1 MSIASSPRL
10 PSPIDLLASSR
21 LPRSLRGQFTLALWI
36 LALLSLAGG
45 LASVYALRASSSTAQ
60 QLAQERL
67 TRMQQAQEIVQRTL
81 LIDREADRLLAAP
94 SIAAMQDSYASVIQQ
109 TTGLDSAVQG
119 MTATGDN
126 VSVLDLQQAN
136 QLFRNIV
143 DVAAQLRE
151 GVLRA
156 QESLD
161 RFLDDRAQRL
171 EADRSA
177 GVSLANLLY
186 RLEDAETPAAVEQL
200 RSQFIRRAS
209 SVKSAAAWNSRDPFS
224 ERLGLLD
231 QRAKLRQC
239 RDQLTRQAQV
249 LVMAARQQ
257 SASLD
262 ADYRT
267 AVQQLVDQSRH
278 EQKWV
283 LALLASSLLFTWLV
297 STVFRRHVL
306 RRLQHVSRYLLL
318 DGSSSIPLE
327 ALVRGRDE
335 IGDMAR
341 AVDRFL
347 ADRAK
352 LDLRTA
358 ELQETQDRLVTA
370 ARLAGIAEV
379 ATNIL
384 HNVGNVLNSIN
395 VSADV
400 IGAKLRASKAGG
412 LSRAVNLMDEHA
424 GNLGEFLAHDA
435 KGQLLHTYLRDLGPV
450 LEAEHESMSTEL
462 EALCKSVDHVK
473 NVVATQQS
481 YANAPRVIEF
491 LDIGDL
497 TRDALRM
504 CSAAL
509 ARHNVQ
515 IVNNVTRLP
524 AVPLDSNRMLQI
536 LVNLIGNAKQ
546 AFENVTDRS
555 PCVTLAADIEEAR
568 DAKVL
573 RVTVTDNGEGI
584 APQNLTRIFSHGFTT
599 RKNGHGFGLHSCVL
613 AAQEMGGTLTARS
626 DGPGRG
632 AAFVLQVPITA
643 QEACQ

>member
-1 MSIASSPRL
+1 MSITTAPRP

-45 LASVYALRASSSTAQ
+45 LASVYALRTSSSTAQ

-81 LIDREADRLLAAP
+81 LIDREADHLLDAP
-94 SIAAMQDSYASVIQQ
+94 SLAAMQESYASVIKQ

-126 VSVLDLQQAN
+126 ASVLDLQQAN
-136 QLFRNIV
+136 QLFRNTV

-151 GVLRA
+151 SALRA
-156 QESLD
+156 QDALD
-161 RFLDDRAQRL
+161 QFIDKSAQRL
-171 EADRSA
+171 ETDGRED
-177 GVSLANLLY
+177 VSLANLLY
-186 RLEDAETPAAVEQL
+186 RLEDAESPAAVEQL
-200 RSQFIRRAS
+200 RAQYIQRAS
-209 SVKSAAAWNSRDPFS
+209 TGKSAAWNARDPFS

-231 QRAKLRQC
+231 QRAKLHRC
-239 RDQLTRQAQV
+239 RDQLTQQSQL

-262 ADYRT
+262 ADYRA

-278 EQKWV
+278 EQNWV

-306 RRLQHVSRYLLL
+306 RRLQHVSRYLQL
-318 DGSSSIPLE
+318 DSASSIPLA

-335 IGDMAR
+335 ISDMAR

-352 LDLRTA
+352 LDLRTV
-358 ELQETQDRLVTA
+358 ELQETQDRLVAA
-370 ARLAGIAEV
+370 ARLAGIAEI

-400 IGAKLRASKAGG
+400 IGAKLRTSKAGG
-412 LSRAVNLMDEHA
+412 LARAVRLMDEHA
-424 GNLGEFLAHDA
+424 GSLGEFLTHDT
-435 KGQLLHTYLRDLGPV
+435 KGRLLHTYLRDLGPA

-462 EALCKSVDHVK
+462 AALCKSIDHVK

-481 YANAPRVIEF
+481 HADAPRVVEI
-491 LDIGDL
+491 LDVGDL
-497 TRDALRM
+497 ASDALRM

-509 ARHNVQ
+509 ARHNVL
-515 IVNNVTRLP
+515 IVNNVKQLP
-524 AVPLDSNRMLQI
+524 GLPLDSNRMLQI

-546 AFENVTDRS
+546 AFENVTDRN
-555 PCVTLAADIEEAR
+555 PCVTLDADLEEAL

-573 RVTVTDNGEGI
+573 RITVADNGEGI
-584 APQNLTRIFSHGFTT
+584 APQNLSRIFSHGFTT

-613 AAQEMGGTLTARS
+613 AAQEMGGTLIARS

-632 AAFVLQVPITA
+632 AAFILQIPITA
-643 QEACQ
+643 QEAGR

>member
-1 MSIASSPRL
+1 MSITTAPRPL
-10 PSPIDLLASSR
+10 SPIDLLASSR

-45 LASVYALRASSSTAQ
+45 LASVYALRTSSSTAQ

-81 LIDREADRLLAAP
+81 LIDREADHLLDAP
-94 SIAAMQDSYASVIQQ
+94 SLAAMQESYASVIKQ

-126 VSVLDLQQAN
+126 ASVLDLQQAN
-136 QLFRNIV
+136 QLFRNTV

-151 GVLRA
+151 SALRA
-156 QESLD
+156 QDALD
-161 RFLDDRAQRL
+161 QFIDKSAQRL
-171 EADRSA
+171 ETDGRED
-177 GVSLANLLY
+177 VSLANLLY
-186 RLEDAETPAAVEQL
+186 RLEDAESPAAVEQL
-200 RSQFIRRAS
+200 RAQYIQRAS
-209 SVKSAAAWNSRDPFS
+209 TGKSAAWNARDPFS

-231 QRAKLRQC
+231 QRAKLHRC
-239 RDQLTRQAQV
+239 RDQLTQQSQL

-262 ADYRT
+262 ADYRA

-278 EQKWV
+278 EQNWV

-306 RRLQHVSRYLLL
+306 RRLQHVSRYLQL
-318 DGSSSIPLE
+318 DSASSIPLA

-335 IGDMAR
+335 ISDMAR

-352 LDLRTA
+352 LDLRTV
-358 ELQETQDRLVTA
+358 ELQETQDRLVAA
-370 ARLAGIAEV
+370 ARLAGIAEI

-400 IGAKLRASKAGG
+400 IGAKLRTSKAGG
-412 LSRAVNLMDEHA
+412 LARAVRLMDEHA
-424 GNLGEFLAHDA
+424 GSLGEFLTHDT
-435 KGQLLHTYLRDLGPV
+435 KGRLLHTYLRDLGPA

-462 EALCKSVDHVK
+462 AALCKSIDHVK

-481 YANAPRVIEF
+481 HADAPRVVEI
-491 LDIGDL
+491 LDVGDL
-497 TRDALRM
+497 ASDALRM

-509 ARHNVQ
+509 ARHNVL
-515 IVNNVTRLP
+515 IVNNVKQLP
-524 AVPLDSNRMLQI
+524 GLPLDSNRMLQI

-546 AFENVTDRS
+546 AFENVTDRN
-555 PCVTLAADIEEAR
+555 PCVTLDADLEEAL

-573 RVTVTDNGEGI
+573 RITVADNGEGI
-584 APQNLTRIFSHGFTT
+584 APQNLSRIFSHGFTT

-613 AAQEMGGTLTARS
+613 AAQEMGGTLIARS

-632 AAFVLQVPITA
+632 AAFILQIPITA
-643 QEACQ
+643 QEAGR

>member
-1 MSIASSPRL
+1 M
-10 PSPIDLLASSR
+10 
-21 LPRSLRGQFTLALWI
+21 PRSLRGQFTLALWI

-45 LASVYALRASSSTAQ
+45 LASVYALRTSSSTAQ

-81 LIDREADRLLAAP
+81 LIDREADHLLDAP
-94 SIAAMQDSYASVIQQ
+94 SLAAMQESYASVIKQ

-126 VSVLDLQQAN
+126 ASVLDLQQAN
-136 QLFRNIV
+136 QLFRNTV

-151 GVLRA
+151 SALRA
-156 QESLD
+156 QDALD
-161 RFLDDRAQRL
+161 QFIDKSAQRL
-171 EADRSA
+171 ETDGRED
-177 GVSLANLLY
+177 VSLANLLY
-186 RLEDAETPAAVEQL
+186 RLEDAESPAAVEQL
-200 RSQFIRRAS
+200 RAQYIQRAS
-209 SVKSAAAWNSRDPFS
+209 TGKSAAWNARDPFS

-231 QRAKLRQC
+231 QRAKLHRC
-239 RDQLTRQAQV
+239 RDQLTQQSQL

-262 ADYRT
+262 ADYRA

-278 EQKWV
+278 EQNWV

-306 RRLQHVSRYLLL
+306 RRLQHVSRYLQL
-318 DGSSSIPLE
+318 DSASSIPLA

-335 IGDMAR
+335 ISDMAR

-352 LDLRTA
+352 LDLRTV
-358 ELQETQDRLVTA
+358 ELQETQDRLVAA
-370 ARLAGIAEV
+370 ARLAGIAEI

-400 IGAKLRASKAGG
+400 IGAKLRTSKAGG
-412 LSRAVNLMDEHA
+412 LARAVRLMDEHA
-424 GNLGEFLAHDA
+424 GSLGEFLTHDT
-435 KGQLLHTYLRDLGPV
+435 KGRLLHTYLRDLGPA

-462 EALCKSVDHVK
+462 AALCKSIDHVK

-481 YANAPRVIEF
+481 HADAPRVVEI
-491 LDIGDL
+491 LDVGDL
-497 TRDALRM
+497 ASDALRM

-509 ARHNVQ
+509 ARHNVL
-515 IVNNVTRLP
+515 IVNNVKQLP
-524 AVPLDSNRMLQI
+524 GLPLDSNRMLQI

-546 AFENVTDRS
+546 AFENVTDRN
-555 PCVTLAADIEEAR
+555 PCVTLDADLEEAL

-573 RVTVTDNGEGI
+573 RITVADNGEGI
-584 APQNLTRIFSHGFTT
+584 APQNLSRIFSHGFTT

-613 AAQEMGGTLTARS
+613 AAQEMGGTLIARS

-632 AAFVLQVPITA
+632 AAFILQIPITA
-643 QEACQ
+643 QEAGR

>member
-1 MSIASSPRL
+1 MSIATHPRP

-45 LASVYALRASSSTAQ
+45 LASVYALRTSSSTAQ
-60 QLAQERL
+60 QLAHERL

-94 SIAAMQDSYASVIQQ
+94 SLAAMQESYASVVKQ

-119 MTATGDN
+119 MTATGDG

-136 QLFRNIV
+136 QLFRNTV
-143 DVAAQLRE
+143 DVAAELRE
-151 GVLRA
+151 SVLRA
-156 QESLD
+156 QDSLD
-161 RFLDDRAQRL
+161 QLLEESARRL
-171 EADRSA
+171 ETDGRENI
-177 GVSLANLLY
+177 SLANFLY
-186 RLEDAETPAAVEQL
+186 RLEDAESPAAVERL
-200 RSQFIRRAS
+200 RAQFIQRAS
-209 SVKSAAAWNSRDPFS
+209 SVKSVAWNSRDPFS

-231 QRAKLRQC
+231 KRAKLHQC
-239 RDQLTRQAQV
+239 RDRLTQQSQL

-262 ADYRT
+262 SDYRA

-278 EQKWV
+278 EQNRV

-318 DGSSSIPLE
+318 DSASSMPLE

-370 ARLAGIAEV
+370 ARLAGIAEI

-400 IGAKLRASKAGG
+400 IGAKLRTSKVGG
-412 LSRAVNLMDEHA
+412 LARAVRLMDEHA
-424 GNLGEFLAHDA
+424 GNLGEFLTHDA
-435 KGQLLHTYLRDLGPV
+435 KGQLLHSYLRDLGPA
-450 LEAEHESMSTEL
+450 LEAEHQSMSTEL
-462 EALCKSVDHVK
+462 AALCKSVDHVK

-481 YANAPRVIEF
+481 HADAPRVVEI
-491 LDIGDL
+491 LDVGEL
-497 TRDALRM
+497 ASDALRM
-504 CSAAL
+504 CSEAL
-509 ARHNVQ
+509 ARHKVL
-515 IVNNVTRLP
+515 IVNNVKQLP
-524 AVPLDSNRMLQI
+524 ALPLDSNRMLQV

-555 PCVTLAADIEEAR
+555 PCVTLDADLEEASG
-568 DAKVL
+568 AKVL
-573 RVTVTDNGEGI
+573 RITVADNGEGI
-584 APQNLTRIFSHGFTT
+584 SPQNLTRIFSHGFTT
-599 RKNGHGFGLHSCVL
+599 RKNGHGFGLHGCAL

-632 AAFVLQVPITA
+632 AAFILQIPIAA
-643 QEACQ
+643 QEAGR

>member
-1 MSIASSPRL
+1 MSITTAPRP

-45 LASVYALRASSSTAQ
+45 LASVYALRTSSSTAQ

-81 LIDREADRLLAAP
+81 LIDREADHLLDAP
-94 SIAAMQDSYASVIQQ
+94 SLAAMQESYASVIKQ

-126 VSVLDLQQAN
+126 ASVLDLQQAN
-136 QLFRNIV
+136 QLFRNTV

-151 GVLRA
+151 SALRA
-156 QESLD
+156 QDALD
-161 RFLDDRAQRL
+161 QFIDKSAQRL
-171 EADRSA
+171 ETDGRED
-177 GVSLANLLY
+177 VSLANLLY
-186 RLEDAETPAAVEQL
+186 RLEDAESPAAVEQL
-200 RSQFIRRAS
+200 RAQYIQRAS
-209 SVKSAAAWNSRDPFS
+209 TGKSAAWNARDPFS

-231 QRAKLRQC
+231 QRAKLHRC
-239 RDQLTRQAQV
+239 RDQLTQQSQL

-262 ADYRT
+262 ADYRA

-278 EQKWV
+278 EQNWV

-306 RRLQHVSRYLLL
+306 RRLQHVSRYLQL
-318 DGSSSIPLE
+318 DSASSIPLA

-335 IGDMAR
+335 ISDMAR

-347 ADRAK
+347 AGRAK
-352 LDLRTA
+352 LDLRTV
-358 ELQETQDRLVTA
+358 ELQETQDRLVAA
-370 ARLAGIAEV
+370 ARLAGIAEI

-400 IGAKLRASKAGG
+400 IGAKLRTSKAGG
-412 LSRAVNLMDEHA
+412 LARAVRLMDEHA
-424 GNLGEFLAHDA
+424 GSLGEFLTHDT
-435 KGQLLHTYLRDLGPV
+435 KGRLLHTYLRDLGPA

-462 EALCKSVDHVK
+462 AALCKSIDHVK

-481 YANAPRVIEF
+481 HADAPRVVEI
-491 LDIGDL
+491 LDVGDL
-497 TRDALRM
+497 ASDALRM

-509 ARHNVQ
+509 ARHNVL
-515 IVNNVTRLP
+515 IVNNVKQLP
-524 AVPLDSNRMLQI
+524 GLPLDSNRMLQI

-546 AFENVTDRS
+546 AFENVTDRN
-555 PCVTLAADIEEAR
+555 PCVTLDADLEEAL

-573 RVTVTDNGEGI
+573 RITVADNGEGI
-584 APQNLTRIFSHGFTT
+584 APQNLSRIFSHGFTT

-613 AAQEMGGTLTARS
+613 AAQEMGGTLIARS

-632 AAFVLQVPITA
+632 AAFILQIPITA
-643 QEACQ
+643 QEAGR

>member
-1 MSIASSPRL
+1 MVSIASSPRL
-10 PSPIDLLASSR
+10 PSPIDLLASVR

-45 LASVYALRASSSTAQ
+45 LASVYALRTSSSAAQ

-94 SIAAMQDSYASVIQQ
+94 SLATMQDSYASVIKQ

-126 VSVLDLQQAN
+126 VSVLDLHQAN

-151 GVLRA
+151 SVLRT
-156 QESLD
+156 QGSLD
-161 RFLDDRAQRL
+161 QFLDARAQRL
-171 EADRSA
+171 EGDRTA

-209 SVKSAAAWNSRDPFS
+209 AVKPDAWNSRDPFS

-231 QRAKLRQC
+231 QRARLRQC

-262 ADYRT
+262 ADYRA

-318 DGSSSIPLE
+318 DRSSSIPLE

-412 LSRAVNLMDEHA
+412 LTRAVSLMDEHA
-424 GNLGEFLAHDA
+424 RDLGEFLAHDA
-435 KGQLLHTYLRDLGPV
+435 KGRLLHTYLRDLGTV

-481 YANAPRVIEF
+481 YANAPRVVEF
-491 LDIGDL
+491 LDVGDL

-509 ARHNVQ
+509 ARHNIQ

-524 AVPLDSNRMLQI
+524 VIALDSNRMLQI

-599 RKNGHGFGLHSCVL
+599 RQNGHGFGLHSCVL

-643 QEACQ
+643 QGAGR

>member
-1 MSIASSPRL
+1 MSIATFPHP

-45 LASVYALRASSSTAQ
+45 LASVYALRTSSSTAQ

-94 SIAAMQDSYASVIQQ
+94 SLAAMQESYASVVKQ

-136 QLFRNIV
+136 QLFRNTV
-143 DVAAQLRE
+143 DVAAQLRG

-156 QESLD
+156 QDSLD
-161 RFLDDRAQRL
+161 RFLDESARRL
-171 EADRSA
+171 ETDGRED
-177 GVSLANLLY
+177 VSLANLLY
-186 RLEDAETPAAVEQL
+186 RLEDAESPAAVEQL
-200 RSQFIRRAS
+200 RAQFIQRAS
-209 SVKSAAAWNSRDPFS
+209 TVKSAAWNSRDPFS

-231 QRAKLRQC
+231 QRAKLHQC
-239 RDQLTRQAQV
+239 RDQLTQQSQL

-262 ADYRT
+262 ADYRA

-278 EQKWV
+278 EQNWV

-318 DGSSSIPLE
+318 DSASSMPLE
-327 ALVRGRDE
+327 ALVQGRDE

-358 ELQETQDRLVTA
+358 ELQETQDRLVAA
-370 ARLAGIAEV
+370 ARLAGIAEI

-400 IGAKLRASKAGG
+400 IGGKLRTSKAGG
-412 LSRAVNLMDEHA
+412 LARAVRLMDEHA
-424 GNLGEFLAHDA
+424 ENLGEFLTHDT
-435 KGQLLHTYLRDLGPV
+435 KGRLLHTYLRDLGPA

-462 EALCKSVDHVK
+462 AALCKSVDHVK

-481 YANAPRVIEF
+481 HADAPRVVEI
-491 LDIGDL
+491 LDVGEL

-504 CSAAL
+504 CSEAL
-509 ARHNVQ
+509 ARHKVL
-515 IVNNVTRLP
+515 IVNNVKQLP
-524 AVPLDSNRMLQI
+524 ALPLDSNRMLQI

-555 PCVTLAADIEEAR
+555 PCVTLDADLEEAL
-568 DAKVL
+568 DAKML
-573 RVTVTDNGEGI
+573 RITVADNGEGI
-584 APQNLTRIFSHGFTT
+584 APQNLPRIFSHGFTT

-632 AAFVLQVPITA
+632 AAFILQIPITA
-643 QEACQ
+643 QEAGR